1 MMRPHVRADSFIPS
15 WSNTACMRHSP
26 MSGFCWFSR
35 SSLATSS
42 VTFLGALRAC
52 DLSSSPLTP
61 SFHQRFSVV
70 YTVCLLTPKDSAMEA
85 TDHPESMK
93 LHNVVTTLRRI
104 RGVIKEREA
113 AHLDGWRR
121 ARCQHGLDRMMRG
134 PPMKASITD
143 LSNLA
148 DGHVRHF

>member
-1 MMRPHVRADSFIPS
+1 MHAPFADERILLLFADLI
-15 WSNTACMRHSP
+15 
-26 MSGFCWFSR
+26 GDFK
-35 SSLATSS
+35 
-42 VTFLGALRAC
+42 C
-52 DLSSSPLTP
+52 DLSWREASVRLVIQSLDP
-61 SFHQRFSVV
+61 FCHQRFSVV
-70 YTVCLLTPKDSAMEA
+70 YTVCLLTPKYSAMEA

-93 LHNVVTTLRRI
+93 LHNVVTALRRI